1 MLPPRPP
8 QSRPWARLEQGENP
22 GRLLLRV
29 WDQSLGPGL
38 GEQSEGS
45 EKEWGVGTEGTGS
58 VQFLNREPMSLRWVI
73 KVGEG
78 LEI

>member
-1 MLPPRPP
+1 M
-8 QSRPWARLEQGENP
+8 
-22 GRLLLRV
+22 LLRV